1 MTRALVAFVLV
12 VLCVMGVAAAA
23 DEPFEATQIATL
35 GEDVEAFNAE
45 YSGAFVPTL
54 NSMYD
59 NKYPRYLQLGAI
71 CAMDDTTY
79 VIVSMRSSY
88 NHHDKT
94 LEYMANIFTR
104 SGSSMRYTDSV
115 ALNENNADIYGIAVS
130 RVSHG
135 SIIAAIDRTSVR
147 VFLSSI
153 YGAVTLAK
161 TISMPGQPKGFALHG
176 TTMFVSFNGVYVYEM
191 GEDARVWNKVQEIE
205 TDTSTSYAPLSIS
218 SDGSTLILQLK
229 VSSQNDKTQKTILFE
244 KDVNGTWTQ
253 VRVFESSNY
262 NLKTA
267 ASCSTL
273 VLGGAMSSSG
283 RTEKAYVSE
292 KGADGTWSDPQ
303 MLPVPA
309 GATYAFGQN
318 VAVLG
323 ATVFVSDTVANFVHA
338 YEKNADGEWTE
349 VQKISGKG
357 VKRHDD
363 RFGTGLAAFGSY
375 LTVSYTANPVDR
387 SSSGG
392 YIAPEF
398 FTTNRDSENEACAA
412 SAASVNGTTTT
423 FEGTAIMQKITEYSA
438 EHDKVFA
445 RNQALTTE
453 AIEVRTELANL
464 REKREALINMTV
476 DDPPLPVIDMSAL
489 SVDNVTVGENATS
502 GLGDAA
508 ASTSTDAVD
517 LVAEFQKAHDKVIAD
532 TTELQKEIDYL
543 RVKRG
548 EIVDLMVGHTP
559 VPVVDCGSD
568 ASAAAARGAAL
579 GETPATNST
588 LIMEYVAD
596 YQTKHD
602 EVIEKTKVV
611 KEEIAHVNAIR
622 DKIIK
627 LNPAITIDVT
637 GHEATTASAL
647 GAALRFSS
655 SAALRVGAPALAL
668 AAVAAVA
675 GAALSKSRLDR
686 RRRVGADEE
695 TLLVEG
701 TKYGAVHA

>member
-1 MTRALVAFVLV
+1 MYGAMTQLAKLAAPDARANENFCNTVADSGSLIVVGAYKDDVRASDSGSAFVFEKGTDGNVTQLAK
-12 VLCVMGVAAAA
+12 LYAPDGAA
-23 DEPFEATQIATL
+23 DDNF
-35 GEDVEAFNAE
+35 G
-45 YSGAFVPTL
+45 YSVAVSDSLIVVGAL
-54 NSMYD
+54 
-59 NKYPRYLQLGAI
+59 
-71 CAMDDTTY
+71 
-79 VIVSMRSSY
+79 
-88 NHHDKT
+88 
-94 LEYMANIFTR
+94 AN
-104 SGSSMRYTDSV
+104 SGS
-115 ALNENNADIYGIAVS
+115 
-130 RVSHG
+130 
-135 SIIAAIDRTSVR
+135 
-147 VFLSSI
+147 
-153 YGAVTLAK
+153 
-161 TISMPGQPKGFALHG
+161 
-176 TTMFVSFNGVYVYEM
+176 
-191 GEDARVWNKVQEIE
+191 
-205 TDTSTSYAPLSIS
+205 
-218 SDGSTLILQLK
+218 
-229 VSSQNDKTQKTILFE
+229 
-244 KDVNGTWTQ
+244 
-253 VRVFESSNY
+253 
-262 NLKTA
+262 
-267 ASCSTL
+267 
-273 VLGGAMSSSG
+273 
-283 RTEKAYVSE
+283 AYVFE
-292 KGADGTWSDPQ
+292 KGADGAVTQLAKLTAADGRSVAVSGSTVVVGARYDSDKGSPA
-303 MLPVPA
+303 A
-309 GATYAFGQN
+309 GAAYVFGEH
-318 VAVLG
+318 VD
-323 ATVFVSDTVANFVHA
+323 AT
-338 YEKNADGEWTE
+338 
-349 VQKISGKG
+349 
-357 VKRHDD
+357 DD
-363 RFGTGLAAFGSY
+363 VVGGT
-375 LTVSYTANPVDR
+375 T
-387 SSSGG
+387 SS
-392 YIAPEF
+392 
-398 FTTNRDSENEACAA
+398 TL
-412 SAASVNGTTTT
+412 NGTSSPTL
-423 FEGTAIMQKITEYSA
+423 IMQKITEYSA

>member
-1 MTRALVAFVLV
+1 MTRALFFAFIFAISCVA
-12 VLCVMGVAAAA
+12 GVRAA
-23 DEPFEATQIATL
+23 DEPFEATQIGKYDNTNSGMSLVTSVALSGSTIVGGTSSGGMVVWKMGTNGNVTKTATIPDGTQSKNDVRGLSGSIVIRGTEYPDTSMWYSQTTDVYEL
-35 GEDVEAFNAE
+35 GDDGSSALLKSIAGQGNAAIDGDVIITSDRDDVNSYAHGKVFLYEVGAHKYENVTLTGEYRGPTPRVNLGQYMALSGSTVFAADIYNLHELEYNPGVGITDVGSPIKLPGNWKILSLATTGSITVMLLSDGLKAYEKQADGSKKEHVLISKDYEASDYFG
-45 YSGAFVPTL
+45 YSVAVCGSTIVVGAIYDDDKWANSGSVYVFEKDADDGAFVQVDKLTAA
-54 NSMYD
+54 D
-59 NKYPRYLQLGAI
+59 GA
-71 CAMDDTTY
+71 AQD
-79 VIVSMRSSY
+79 
-88 NHHDKT
+88 HFGK
-94 LEYMANIFTR
+94 
-104 SGSSMRYTDSV
+104 SV
-115 ALNENNADIYGIAVS
+115 ACE
-130 RVSHG
+130 G
-135 SIIAAIDRTSVR
+135 STIV
-147 VFLSSI
+147 VM
-153 YGAVTLAK
+153 AK
-161 TISMPGQPKGFALHG
+161 S
-176 TTMFVSFNGVYVYEM
+176 GVYFYRMNRGV
-191 GEDARVWNKVQEIE
+191 DSA
-205 TDTSTSYAPLSIS
+205 DTVSTSGEQS
-218 SDGSTLILQLK
+218 S
-229 VSSQNDKTQKTILFE
+229 
-244 KDVNGTWTQ
+244 
-253 VRVFESSNY
+253 
-262 NLKTA
+262 
-267 ASCSTL
+267 
-273 VLGGAMSSSG
+273 
-283 RTEKAYVSE
+283 
-292 KGADGTWSDPQ
+292 
-303 MLPVPA
+303 
-309 GATYAFGQN
+309 
-318 VAVLG
+318 
-323 ATVFVSDTVANFVHA
+323 
-338 YEKNADGEWTE
+338 
-349 VQKISGKG
+349 
-357 VKRHDD
+357 
-363 RFGTGLAAFGSY
+363 
-375 LTVSYTANPVDR
+375 
-387 SSSGG
+387 
-392 YIAPEF
+392 
-398 FTTNRDSENEACAA
+398 
-412 SAASVNGTTTT
+412 T
-423 FEGTAIMQKITEYSA
+423 FEGTAIMQKITEYAA
-438 EHDKVFA
+438 EHDEVFA
-445 RNQALTTE
+445 QNQALTTE
-453 AIEVRTELANL
+453 AIEVRTKLANL

-596 YQTKHD
+596 YQKKHD

-668 AAVAAVA
+668 AAAAAVA

>member
-1 MTRALVAFVLV
+1 VTRALFFASIFAISCVA
-12 VLCVMGVAAAA
+12 GVRAA
-23 DEPFEATQIATL
+23 DEPFEATQIGKYDNTNSGLSRVTSVALSGSTIVGGTSSGGVVVWKMGTNGNVTKTATIPDGTHRTSTTIL
-35 GEDVEAFNAE
+35 GLSGSIFVREGEKNGAVDHTDVYELGDDGSSAPLLQTISGNGAAIDGDMIVTSDSDSRGHNIVNAGTVYLYEVRAFKYQNVSMIGKYVGKNQNKYLGSTLTLSGGTVVATEGLYAGLELEFTPGYTYGYAHNLKEVSSYKLGTSESITSGRGSISGSITAFGVKTSSAE
-45 YSGAFVPTL
+45 KVRAYEKQADGSMKEHELIPKDGAAGDYFGRSVAVCGSTIVVGAIYDDDKGTNSGSVYVFEKDADDGAFVQVDKLTAADGKK
-54 NSMYD
+54 YD
-59 NKYPRYLQLGAI
+59 SFG
-71 CAMDDTTY
+71 M
-79 VIVSMRSSY
+79 
-88 NHHDKT
+88 
-94 LEYMANIFTR
+94 
-104 SGSSMRYTDSV
+104 SV
-115 ALNENNADIYGIAVS
+115 ACE
-130 RVSHG
+130 G
-135 SIIAAIDRTSVR
+135 STIVVMA
-147 VFLSSI
+147 SS
-153 YGAVTLAK
+153 
-161 TISMPGQPKGFALHG
+161 
-176 TTMFVSFNGVYVYEM
+176 GVYFYRMNRGV
-191 GEDARVWNKVQEIE
+191 DSA
-205 TDTSTSYAPLSIS
+205 DTVSTSGEQS
-218 SDGSTLILQLK
+218 S
-229 VSSQNDKTQKTILFE
+229 
-244 KDVNGTWTQ
+244 
-253 VRVFESSNY
+253 
-262 NLKTA
+262 
-267 ASCSTL
+267 
-273 VLGGAMSSSG
+273 
-283 RTEKAYVSE
+283 
-292 KGADGTWSDPQ
+292 
-303 MLPVPA
+303 
-309 GATYAFGQN
+309 
-318 VAVLG
+318 
-323 ATVFVSDTVANFVHA
+323 
-338 YEKNADGEWTE
+338 
-349 VQKISGKG
+349 
-357 VKRHDD
+357 
-363 RFGTGLAAFGSY
+363 
-375 LTVSYTANPVDR
+375 
-387 SSSGG
+387 
-392 YIAPEF
+392 
-398 FTTNRDSENEACAA
+398 
-412 SAASVNGTTTT
+412 T
-423 FEGTAIMQKITEYSA
+423 FEGTTIMQKIAEYSA

-453 AIEVRTELANL
+453 AREVRMELANL

>member
-1 MTRALVAFVLV
+1 
-12 VLCVMGVAAAA
+12 
-23 DEPFEATQIATL
+23 
-35 GEDVEAFNAE
+35 
-45 YSGAFVPTL
+45 
-54 NSMYD
+54 
-59 NKYPRYLQLGAI
+59 
-71 CAMDDTTY
+71 
-79 VIVSMRSSY
+79 
-88 NHHDKT
+88 
-94 LEYMANIFTR
+94 
-104 SGSSMRYTDSV
+104 
-115 ALNENNADIYGIAVS
+115 
-130 RVSHG
+130 
-135 SIIAAIDRTSVR
+135 
-147 VFLSSI
+147 
-153 YGAVTLAK
+153 
-161 TISMPGQPKGFALHG
+161 
-176 TTMFVSFNGVYVYEM
+176 
-191 GEDARVWNKVQEIE
+191 
-205 TDTSTSYAPLSIS
+205 
-218 SDGSTLILQLK
+218 
-229 VSSQNDKTQKTILFE
+229 
-244 KDVNGTWTQ
+244 
-253 VRVFESSNY
+253 
-262 NLKTA
+262 
-267 ASCSTL
+267 
-273 VLGGAMSSSG
+273 
-283 RTEKAYVSE
+283 
-292 KGADGTWSDPQ
+292 
-303 MLPVPA
+303 
-309 GATYAFGQN
+309 
-318 VAVLG
+318 
-323 ATVFVSDTVANFVHA
+323 
-338 YEKNADGEWTE
+338 
-349 VQKISGKG
+349 
-357 VKRHDD
+357 
-363 RFGTGLAAFGSY
+363 
-375 LTVSYTANPVDR
+375 
-387 SSSGG
+387 
-392 YIAPEF
+392 
-398 FTTNRDSENEACAA
+398 
-412 SAASVNGTTTT
+412 
-423 FEGTAIMQKITEYSA
+423 MQKITEYSA